1 VSKWVVLCPECGK
14 EFKIDVEETP
24 DMCPHCKFEG
34 EFEIVD
40 EDD

>member
-1 VSKWVVLCPECGK
+1 MSKWVVLCPECDK
-14 EFKIDVEETP
+14 QFKIDAEEIP
-24 DMCPHCKFEG
+24 QVCPHCRFEG

>member
-1 VSKWVVLCPECGK
+1 MSKWVVLCPECGK
-14 EFKIDVEETP
+14 EFKVDVEETP
-24 DMCPHCKFEG
+24 ERCPLCKFEG